1 MKIARGGGALGNRAF
16 LIYSIGSGASS
27 LGLWVQRLALGWLA
41 WQLSH
46 SELWVGVIAFSLFGP
61 ILFFSAPFGVLVDRL
76 EPLRTAMA
84 INMLMGGWA
93 TVLVLLS
100 IAGVLDIW
108 LLFFVSVAIGTT
120 SAAYAPIRLSII
132 PSIVP
137 RELLGSAIGI
147 SSMIFN
153 ASRLIGPAIAGLV
166 LVTLPIA
173 AAFAINALSYIPL
186 IYALSRVPRRAGAPQ
201 SHQAFFSQLAEGFA
215 HASANRFI
223 RIQLLLTGWA
233 ALFGRSILEVLP
245 VYADRF
251 YASGAVGLAALS
263 AAAGGGALLVAFLT
277 SRLILDSRQLQLG
290 SILFTIVNALALLLL
305 PFWNSLWFG
314 LACVALIGFGSTG
327 SAVLSQTLVQIEVD
341 DRMRGRVSS
350 LWGMAN
356 LGGAAFGGLV
366 LGGLLQVLDIATGT
380 IAAASLALALPLAVW
395 YFVRHEHKAPSAA
408 APVAEPQPDE
418 LRAG

>member
-1 MKIARGGGALGNRAF
+1 MKIARGAGALGNRAF
-16 LIYSIGSGASS
+16 FIYSIGSGASS

-46 SELWVGVIAFSLFGP
+46 SGLWVGVIAFSLFGP
-61 ILFFSAPFGVLVDRL
+61 ILFFSALFGVLVDRL

-84 INMLMGGWA
+84 VNMLMGGWA
-93 TVLVLLS
+93 TLLALLS
-100 IAGVLDIW
+100 IAGILDIW
-108 LLFFVSVAIGTT
+108 LLFLVSVAIGMT

-137 RELLGSAIGI
+137 RELLASAIGI

-153 ASRLIGPAIAGLV
+153 TSRLIGPAVAGLV

-186 IYALSRVPRRAGAPQ
+186 IYALSKVPPRAAAPR
-201 SHQAFFSQLAEGFA
+201 SRETFLSQLAQGFA

-223 RIQLLLTGWA
+223 RVQLLLTGWA

-251 YASGAVGLAALS
+251 YSSGAIGLAALS
-263 AAAGGGALLVAFLT
+263 GAAGGGALLVAFLT
-277 SRLILDSRQLQLG
+277 SRLVLDSRQLQLG
-290 SILFTIVNALALLLL
+290 SIMFTVVNAFALLFL

-314 LACVALIGFGSTG
+314 LACVTLIGFGSTG
-327 SAVLSQTLVQIEVD
+327 SAVLSQTLVQMEVD

-356 LGGAAFGGLV
+356 LGGAAFGGLA
-366 LGGLLQVLDIATGT
+366 LGGLLQLLGIPVGTVAT
-380 IAAASLALALPLAVW
+380 ASFALALPLMVW
-395 YFVRHEHKAPSAA
+395 YFIRHEPQAPSTAA
-408 APVAEPQPDE
+408 TVVEQQADE
-418 LRAG
+418 I